1 MQELLDDILKAIK
14 DNTHSFREVR
24 GDDVEFKYVDE
35 VEITRAVLTIF
46 HEYSNQ
52 KIEEITAKLK
62 ELDKRRLNK

>member
-14 DNTHSFREVR
+14 DNTQSFREAR
-24 GDDVEFKYVDE
+24 GADVEFKYVDE